1 MIVGLAGL
9 AATVSCNVGLESIPQ
24 PSKHTVYFTTS
35 ENSPVTKT
43 GITID
48 NTTVTPDWRLTK
60 AENVHLFEYQA
71 ANTVSVGE
79 DVEIA
84 IAADNLT
91 ASFKADFPEDMTIV
105 VDPTDPELDGAKG
118 GSRGA
123 KGSGSYTYA
132 AVIA

>member
-84 IAADNLT
+84 IGADNLT
-91 ASFKADFPEDMTIV
+91 ATFKADFPEDMTIIV
-105 VDPTDPELDGAKG
+105 NPTDRAQ
-118 GSRGA
+118 RGRLPRLRHEEH
-123 KGSGSYTYA
+123 
-132 AVIA
+132 VD